1 MLTGLTGLLAII
13 LYLTATV
20 LLVRQLL
27 RPATERPGRNT
38 IITLGLAAV
47 AVHGMSLYAVLLKPH
62 GIDLGF
68 FNALSLIFWLI
79 SFVLLISA
87 YRRPLEALCVPFL
100 LLAAASILL
109 TMTVTSQ
116 HILLINVA
124 WQLQVHIIVSIFAY
138 SILTIAIVQAAL
150 LAVQDRRL
158 RNHRPGGLIRVL
170 PPLQDMESFLFQLI
184 AIGFILL
191 TISLLTGTL
200 FIDDMFARHLA
211 HKTVLSII
219 AWSIF
224 LVLLWGRYRLG
235 WRGKTAM
242 RWTFWGFLTL
252 MLAYLGSKLVLE
264 LILQR
269 VN

>member
-1 MLTGLTGLLAII
+1 MLTGILAII
-13 LYLTATV
+13 LYLTATF

-27 RPATERPGRNT
+27 RPASERPGRNT

-47 AVHGMSLYAVLLKPH
+47 ALHGAGLYTVLFRAD

-79 SFVLLISA
+79 SLVLLISA
-87 YRRPLEALCVPFL
+87 YRRPLGALCVPFL
-100 LLAAASILL
+100 LLAAVSIALA
-109 TMTVTSQ
+109 MSIASQ
-116 HILLINVA
+116 HVLLINVA

-150 LAVQDRRL
+150 LAIQDRRL

-219 AWSIF
+219 AWTIF

-242 RWTFWGFLTL
+242 RWTLWGFLTL

>member
-1 MLTGLTGLLAII
+1 MLTGLLAIT
-13 LYLTATV
+13 LYLTATF

-27 RPATERPGRNT
+27 HPAYEHPERNT

-47 AVHGMSLYAVLLKPH
+47 AVHGLSLYTVLFKPN

-68 FNALSLIFWLI
+68 FNAVSLIFWLI
-79 SFVLLISA
+79 SLVLLISA
-87 YRRPLEALCVPFL
+87 YRRPLGALCVPFL
-100 LLAAASILL
+100 TLAAVSILL
-109 TMTVTSQ
+109 AMSVTSQ
-116 HILLINVA
+116 RVLLIDVA

-138 SILTIAIVQAAL
+138 SILTIAIVQAVL
-150 LAVQDRRL
+150 LTIQDRRL
-158 RNHRPGGLIRVL
+158 RNHRPRGLIRVL

-184 AIGFILL
+184 AIGFVLL

-242 RWTFWGFLTL
+242 HWTLWGFVTL

-269 VN
+269 VS